1 MGRIGGAGAPSG
13 PMPTPKGMSFGQT
26 NGKRDVGALYFPI
39 RRGSLVVSHIHTS
52 LSPRLCSQG
61 SALDLGSFRT
71 GRYFSGY
78 RSATSSGWILL
89 WPDCG
94 AQHTLEEISVLDN
107 PAIRHPKTL
116 IKRNCQ
122 AIALLVLSSSAFIL
136 ASRVD
141 IVFCWSCDI
150 LPRPNNLSHKFMR
163 VNM

>member
-1 MGRIGGAGAPSG
+1 MASETWGPSTF
-13 PMPTPKGMSFGQT
+13 PF
-26 NGKRDVGALYFPI
+26 VGV
-39 RRGSLVVSHIHTS
+39 RWSLATYTS

-122 AIALLVLSSSAFIL
+122 AIALLVLSSSALYSRLQGRYSLLLVLRHL
-136 ASRVD
+136 AEA
-141 IVFCWSCDI
+141 
-150 LPRPNNLSHKFMR
+150 K
-163 VNM
+163 